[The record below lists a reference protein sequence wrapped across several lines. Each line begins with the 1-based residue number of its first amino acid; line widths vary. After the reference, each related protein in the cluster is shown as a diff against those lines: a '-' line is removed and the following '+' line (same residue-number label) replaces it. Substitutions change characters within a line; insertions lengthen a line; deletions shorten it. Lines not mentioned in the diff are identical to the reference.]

1 MHSLLDVIK
10 VFHCTKDYYEDNS
23 PIVTADPRDE
33 LMVFGKTENF
43 RPRFAIGE
51 LLQLDF
57 PENIICIKFLFLK

>member
-10 VFHCTKDYYEDNS
+10 VFHPTKDYYEDNS

-51 LLQLDF
+51 LLKLNF
-57 PENIICIKFLFLK
+57 RKTLFA